1 MNEGAHRVR
10 GCQIPWSC
18 RAVNLLMWCWEL
30 NCSQCVISAAQD
42 FIFNTFNLYIQ
53 EGVFGHG
60 THSLQRPEKG
70 AIVFT
75 FIVII
80 NNAKTNQCVWVWEH
94 SLGGRLMGNL
104 PILTSRSWERP
115 LQGLFSW
122 VSPRRDAHPA
132 SLLFSVARE
141 GLSSSRDPCT
151 HRLQPPSMTTGVPV
165 T

>member
-104 PILTSRSWERP
+104 PAATSLTKSDS
-115 LQGLFSW
+115 LF
-122 VSPRRDAHPA
+122 
-132 SLLFSVARE
+132 
-141 GLSSSRDPCT
+141 LSS
-151 HRLQPPSMTTGVPV
+151 HRLHTSTSSGRP
-165 T
+165 